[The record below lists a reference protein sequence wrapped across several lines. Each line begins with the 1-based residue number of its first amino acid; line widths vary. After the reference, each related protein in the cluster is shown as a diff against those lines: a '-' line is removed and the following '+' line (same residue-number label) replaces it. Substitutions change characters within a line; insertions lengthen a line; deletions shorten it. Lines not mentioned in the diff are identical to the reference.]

1 MTTTPISTRY
11 TQGIIRLAEDKGL
24 HPTWDEPHGNAV
36 RIVLNAP
43 GPHDAFGHIT
53 VGRTSGKVLR
63 AWVIPD
69 SDAAPRHAEGTT
81 AVRALLASL
90 PRATCPAH
98 CPAPTS
104 AACTASRREVSD

>member
-36 RIVLNAP
+36 RIVFNSP

-63 AWVIPD
+63 AEVIPH
-69 SDAAPRHAEGTT
+69 SGAAPRRAEGTT

-98 CPAPTS
+98 CPAPTP
-104 AACTASRREVSD
+104 AACTASRRKVSS